1 MLRMA
6 VLCTAPGQRWEA
18 ENDVRTAPER
28 RWAAANGVHC
38 ARAAVGGGER
48 D

>member
-6 VLCTAPGQRWEA
+6 VLCTAL
-18 ENDVRTAPER
+18 ER

-38 ARAAVGGGER
+38 ARVAVGGRERGLSGEVR
-48 D
+48 